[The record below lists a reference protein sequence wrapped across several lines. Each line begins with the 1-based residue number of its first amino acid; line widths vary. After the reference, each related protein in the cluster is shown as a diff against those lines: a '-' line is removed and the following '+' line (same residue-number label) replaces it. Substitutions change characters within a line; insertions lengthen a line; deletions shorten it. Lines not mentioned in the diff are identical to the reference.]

1 MDAVS
6 ILEDLDNLVVAEDL
20 IILALR
26 DSWQVPKTGRLP
38 VGFRLDSARRVLT
51 TDEKTLTAHR
61 TLLGRNNV
69 ATAVFAGCSG
79 FESAKSFRMA
89 AKQVLNG
96 TETLAIVHS
105 KDMIWDLVDWF
116 PTVKTLLLP
125 HNVRLQFDEI
135 LRPQPAARQSDLEE
149 LLGNTPSMGCTDL
162 YINRNAIIAL
172 LAKCPK
178 LRRLQASLHGDLMSG
193 REHPAY
199 DAILSHEALRS
210 CREVRLG
217 SYLERVDNTAFVME
231 GVSAKGLTCAHEVF
245 PEVTYLELVLKS
257 PDVVPTIAKFTRLT
271 ALIVAFSYE
280 YSLLDFTPNM
290 SSVLDKL
297 PLLEEL
303 SLNYFR
309 VVSVGDIARK
319 CPRLQKLSLVHCV
332 LVVEGAE
339 AVRSRKHPFPP
350 KALEFLKIHVMCSD
364 KDYLIALLTSCS
376 GQVKQLWLDDSAA
389 CRTFI
394 RATMT
399 KTKFSVLERLIL
411 NTDCPASDFM
421 KQDEYP
427 VLLEALPALKHVSTN
442 SYDLRLLFWYFVSPP
457 ESIKLA
463 WCQCAICAV
472 EFPRVD
478 KVQKEFWGTLAE
490 HLQFSWC

>member
-6 ILEDLDNLVVAEDL
+6 ILEDLDNLVVAQDL

-61 TLLGRNNV
+61 TFLGRNNV

-245 PEVTYLELVLKS
+245 PEVTYLE
-257 PDVVPTIAKFTRLT
+257 
-271 ALIVAFSYE
+271 
-280 YSLLDFTPNM
+280 
-290 SSVLDKL
+290 
-297 PLLEEL
+297 
-303 SLNYFR
+303 

-339 AVRSRKHPFPP
+339 AIRSRKHPFPP

-376 GQVKQLWLDDSAA
+376 GQVKQLWLDDRAA

-399 KTKFSVLERLIL
+399 KTKFSVLERLTL

-427 VLLEALPALKHVSTN
+427 VLLGALPALKHVSTN